1 MRAISYKAFFII
13 LVSAVILGIFSF
25 LFGTLTTE
33 SISHNYWGR
42 VEIFQSQLQNL
53 KTSFSAFGMSDETRK
68 VIDTFINSIPDN
80 VRSNSN
86 IVIVADDGTIIYKT
100 NDKYIQASSSNISLA
115 WDYYYAFSQDKVTG
129 KKTWFVVSHFD
140 EGTFPYSDQMS
151 DDSKSEKI
159 GEINNSEN
167 IDEMFDAI
175 SYQATSGDYVTPL
188 DISISGIKYHILWF
202 RSGEVDRVVYDSL
215 GRGASRVYGYFS
227 IAGGLLILIY
237 WILTPVWVFLDARR
251 RKTQPLPWALLVLL
265 TNVVGLAVYWIVQS
279 QNTKAP
285 PAAVCPACGKPV
297 QKIYPYCPWCAAPL
311 VKTCKGCGKALETD
325 WMACPWCGKRA
336 DEE

>member
-68 VIDTFINSIPDN
+68 VIDTFINSIPDS
-80 VRSNSN
+80 VRSNCN
-86 IVIVADDGTIIYKT
+86 IVITADDGKIIYKT
-100 NDKYIQASSSNISLA
+100 NDNYIQANLSNINLA
-115 WDYYYAFSQDKVTG
+115 WDYNHAFIQDKVTG
-129 KKTWFVVSHFD
+129 KKTWFVVSRFD
-140 EGTFPYSDQMS
+140 EGTFPYSDQIS
-151 DDSKSEKI
+151 DDSKSEQI
-159 GEINNSEN
+159 GEINDSEN

-175 SYQATSGDYVTPL
+175 NYQATSGDFVTPL
-188 DISISGIKYHILWF
+188 GISFNGIKYHILWF
-202 RSGEVDRVVYDSL
+202 RSRDVDDAVYDSL
-215 GRGASRVYGYFS
+215 GRSDSRIYGYFT
-227 IAGGLLILIY
+227 AVGVLLILLY
-237 WILTPVWVFLDARR
+237 WLLVPVWVFLDARR
-251 RKTQPLPWALLVLL
+251 RHTQPLPWALLVLL

-279 QNTKAP
+279 QNAKTP
-285 PAAVCPACGKPV
+285 PETVCPACGKPV
-297 QKIYPYCPWCAAPL
+297 QKGYPYCPWCAKPL
-311 VKTCKGCGKALETD
+311 VKTCKGCGKALEKD
-325 WMACPWCGKRA
+325 WVACPWCGKRM